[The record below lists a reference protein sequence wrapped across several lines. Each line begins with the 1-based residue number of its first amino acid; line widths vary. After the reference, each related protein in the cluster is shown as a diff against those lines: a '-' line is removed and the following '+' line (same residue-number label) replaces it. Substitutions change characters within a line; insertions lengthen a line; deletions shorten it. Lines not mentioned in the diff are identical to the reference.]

1 MELKKLIKNTSYLA
15 GTRVIQ
21 FLAGIFRSK
30 INAVLLGTTGI
41 GIVNQLTFL
50 TAKMS
55 QFTMLSMSEAV
66 VKQIA
71 ESKDDKKI
79 KDLVC
84 ASLKSYIVLVLS
96 FMTLSIV
103 IFAIFSNQL
112 TVYVLGDTK
121 YLPYFYIGLFSFP
134 ILVLNSIPF
143 AILKGFKDV
152 KSISIARIGII
163 ISNLLIFV
171 PLVLLYRLKG
181 AVIFIPLS
189 YIITLLFNYFITRK
203 NHLLRLN
210 IKLRSIINVQIKKSF
225 AKELLLFSGVGLL
238 VGSYAI
244 VSEFICRSIVVS
256 QLGVDSI
263 GLYSPIITWAGLFIG
278 FIIPSFSTY
287 LYPRF
292 AETKSNA
299 EITGILNDAIRL
311 STFALLPLLFL
322 GIPYR
327 DFFIRLFYSKEF
339 LGAGI
344 YLPYHFIGVI
354 FYVWFYVFT
363 QSMTPTGRIKQH
375 ALFYTLFMTLDIGV
389 TYFTVPIWGLYGW
402 MLKHII
408 SPIVFFIV
416 YSIYANK
423 SMNFKFVKSNVLI
436 MLYLFFG
443 SIIMVMIILWSK
455 FSFILFVVGPFLL
468 LMAWFLLKENEKYF
482 LLNKMILLKKRI
494 IKR

>member
-15 GTRVIQ
+15 GTRVAQ
-21 FLAGIFRSK
+21 FFAGVARSK

-50 TAKMS
+50 SHKMG

-71 ESKDDKKI
+71 ESRDDEKI
-79 KDLVC
+79 KELVS

-96 FMTLSIV
+96 FMILSII
-103 IFAIFSNQL
+103 IFAYFSQEL

-121 YLPYFYIGLFSFP
+121 YLAYFYIGLFSFP
-134 ILVLNSIPF
+134 ILILNSIPF

-163 ISNLLIFV
+163 ISNLIVFV

-181 AVIFIPLS
+181 AVIYIPFS
-189 YIITLLFNYFITRK
+189 YIITLLFNYLLTRK
-203 NHLLRLN
+203 YHLRRLN
-210 IKLRSIINVQIKKSF
+210 IELKTIINAQIKKSF
-225 AKELLLFSGVGLL
+225 VKELVLFSGFGLL
-238 VGSYAI
+238 IGSYAI
-244 VSEFICRSIVVS
+244 VSEFMCRSIVVS

-292 AETKSNA
+292 AETKSNK
-299 EITGILNDAIRL
+299 EISGILNDAIRL
-311 STFALLPLLFL
+311 STFTLMPLLFL

-327 DFFIRLFYSKEF
+327 DFFIELFYSKEF
-339 LGAGI
+339 LGAAK
-344 YLPYHFIGVI
+344 YLPYHFFGMI
-354 FYVWFYVFT
+354 FYVWWYIFS

-389 TYFTVPIWGLYGW
+389 TYIAVPVWGLYGW

-408 SPIVFFIV
+408 SPVVFFIV
-416 YSIYANK
+416 YSVYANK
-423 SMNFKFVKSNVLI
+423 SMDFKFDKSNILV
-436 MLYLFFG
+436 MLYLFSG
-443 SIIMVMIILWSK
+443 SIILVLLALWPK
-455 FSFILFVVGPFLL
+455 FNFILYVLGPFLIL
-468 LMAWFLLKENEKYF
+468 IAWFLLKENEKSF
-482 LLNKMILLKKRI
+482 LLKKVEVLRNRTL
-494 IKR
+494 KK